1 MALTALIRGGMAR
14 RRVAKE
20 LSGKAWFG
28 EARRRIATEKLC
40 VELQRQSKAKK
51 CPATAKLGIDM
62 LSNGK
67 AQ

>member
-28 EARRRIATEKLC
+28 EAKRGIATEKLC
-40 VELQRQSKAKK
+40 VELQRQSKAEK
-51 CPATAKLGIDM
+51 CVATAM
-62 LSNGK
+62 R
-67 AQ
+67 

>member
-28 EARRRIATEKLC
+28 EAKRGIATEKLC
-40 VELQRQSKAKK
+40 VELQRQSKAEFTNS
-51 CPATAKLGIDM
+51 AFFLFTSFIFNL
-62 LSNGK
+62 
-67 AQ
+67 

>member
-28 EARRRIATEKLC
+28 EARLSSIGRAMALRSTAMICIATALPRFEKMRKGN
-40 VELQRQSKAKK
+40 VRS
-51 CPATAKLGIDM
+51 
-62 LSNGK
+62 
-67 AQ
+67 